1 MSRLNERFALVERTA
16 LITEASSGIGSKTAE
31 VFANASAAI
40 VAHGRNVERS
50 GKLRQRLAIPTYRFT
65 AISVDLVLPSGVE
78 ELTQQTLKTHP
89 KINILVKSAGIALT
103 RPVINYDFDQ
113 WQRTLD
119 INLTAPFLLSQALL
133 ARKFDRKWAK
143 LFRYRR
149 KLL

>member
-40 VAHGRNVERS
+40 VAHGRSVERL

-89 KINILVKSAGIALT
+89 KINILVNSARVALT

-113 WQRTLD
+113 WQRT
-119 INLTAPFLLSQALL
+119 
-133 ARKFDRKWAK
+133 
-143 LFRYRR
+143 
-149 KLL
+149 